1 MTQQSLAYI
10 NVMLTV
16 LAASGVFLALTV
28 YWVARSLIS
37 GSASIKKLIETID
50 YNVHTSVDMLQRSI
64 SDINAITQR
73 AGDQMEHVESI
84 VSDAQQVARDAR
96 VSMRLIEETLVPV
109 LTNLHAISAGL
120 RKGLDTW
127 REMNPD
133 VNAPRQ
139 EPEEQNGA

>member
-1 MTQQSLAYI
+1 
-10 NVMLTV
+10 MLTV
-16 LAASGVFLALTV
+16 LAASGVLLALTV

-84 VSDAQQVARDAR
+84 VSVRAAGGARRPRVDASDRGN
-96 VSMRLIEETLVPV
+96 SG
-109 LTNLHAISAGL
+109 AGA
-120 RKGLDTW
+120 D
-127 REMNPD
+127 
-133 VNAPRQ
+133 
-139 EPEEQNGA
+139 

>member
-16 LAASGVFLALTV
+16 LAASGVLLALTV

-133 VNAPRQ
+133 VHAQRQ
-139 EPEEQNGA
+139 APEEQNGA